1 MRAAGVA
8 EISAHVFGANPE
20 ERDRTR
26 AFLRRTQSISRDQ
39 TPVRGLIDRCS
50 MHQPVCIATSYLP

>member
-1 MRAAGVA
+1 VDVTIIGNEQAVTERIEEIQAAGVA

-26 AFLRRTQSISRDQ
+26 ALRQTQTSIRSNARPAD
-39 TPVRGLIDRCS
+39 
-50 MHQPVCIATSYLP
+50 